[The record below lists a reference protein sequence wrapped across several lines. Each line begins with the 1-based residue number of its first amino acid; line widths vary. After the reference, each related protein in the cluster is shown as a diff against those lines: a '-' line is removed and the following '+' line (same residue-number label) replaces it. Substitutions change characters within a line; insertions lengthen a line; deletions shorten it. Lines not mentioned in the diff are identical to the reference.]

1 MASLRPGEPSADL
14 RDVSKQKRAAQPEP
28 GGQAD
33 TYLPHTVPRS
43 LSMGACALGHE
54 EGELTGPLLTSEPP
68 WVVGPGVLL
77 VSKAGCLGA
86 GISRAGLKNV
96 EVNSAP

>member
-1 MASLRPGEPSADL
+1 
-14 RDVSKQKRAAQPEP
+14 
-28 GGQAD
+28 
-33 TYLPHTVPRS
+33 
-43 LSMGACALGHE
+43 MGACALGHE

-96 EVNSAP
+96 EFNSAP